1 MNFCRTLSTVNI
13 SEVADKEKRLRK
25 ILSKKGWKGRLK
37 SVATLEEAHMI
48 IIENGQSITKT
59 QLVEK
64 DTYVKALE
72 NGYTF
77 PEDRVHYLVPS
88 NPRDVRNVARRT
100 SNSSGNMRHLRLI

>member
-1 MNFCRTLSTVNI
+1 MV
-13 SEVADKEKRLRK
+13 DKEKRLRK
-25 ILSKKGWKGRLK
+25 ILSKMGWKGRLK
-37 SVATLEEAHMI
+37 SVATLEEAYMI

-72 NGYTF
+72 DGYTF
-77 PEDRVHYLVPS
+77 SEDRVHYLVPS

-100 SNSSGNMRHLRLI
+100 AYLSGDMKHLR

>member
-1 MNFCRTLSTVNI
+1 M
-13 SEVADKEKRLRK
+13 ADKEKRLRK
-25 ILSKKGWKGRLK
+25 ILSRRGWKGRIK
-37 SVATLEEAHMI
+37 SVATLEEAYMI

-77 PEDRVHYLVPS
+77 PEERVHYLVPG
-88 NPRDVRNVARRT
+88 NPRDVRNVARGT
-100 SNSSGNMRHLRLI
+100 SNSGNTKHLRRI

>member
-1 MNFCRTLSTVNI
+1 M
-13 SEVADKEKRLRK
+13 ADKEKRLRK
-25 ILSKKGWKGRLK
+25 FLSKTGWKGRLK

-48 IIENGQSITKT
+48 IIEDRQSVDNY

-64 DTYVKALE
+64 DTYVKGLE

-88 NPRDVRNVARRT
+88 NPRDVRNVAWSLPHNLTRKCF
-100 SNSSGNMRHLRLI
+100 

>member
-1 MNFCRTLSTVNI
+1 M
-13 SEVADKEKRLRK
+13 ADKEKRLRK

-37 SVATLEEAHMI
+37 SVATLEEAYMI
-48 IIENGQSITKT
+48 IIENGQSMTKT

-77 PEDRVHYLVPS
+77 PEDRVHYLVHS
-88 NPRDVRNVARRT
+88 NPRDVQHVAWGT
-100 SNSSGNMRHLRLI
+100 SNSSGNMKHLRRI

>member
-1 MNFCRTLSTVNI
+1 M
-13 SEVADKEKRLRK
+13 ADKEKRFRK
-25 ILSKKGWKGRLK
+25 ILTKKGWKGRLK

-48 IIENGQSITKT
+48 IIENKQSMTKT
-59 QLVEK
+59 QLVDK

-88 NPRDVRNVARRT
+88 NPRDSRHVALGT
-100 SNSSGNMRHLRLI
+100 SNSSGNIKHLRRI